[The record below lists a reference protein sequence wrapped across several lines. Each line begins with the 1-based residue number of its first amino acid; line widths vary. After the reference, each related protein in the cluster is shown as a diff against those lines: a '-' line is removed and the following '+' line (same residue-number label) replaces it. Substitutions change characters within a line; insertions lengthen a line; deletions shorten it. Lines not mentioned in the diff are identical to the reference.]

1 MPRIG
6 LRELKIHTSEVLRDV
21 QCNQERYTITNRGV
35 PVAVIIPYSQAEET
49 RQLSAQQMTARL
61 DDIAKLVTAAWTDP
75 RPVAEI
81 MDEIRR

>member
-6 LRELKIHTSEVLRDV
+6 LRELKIRTSEVVRDV
-21 QCNQERYTITNRGV
+21 QRNQERYTVTNRGV
-35 PVAVIIPYSQAEET
+35 PVAIIIPYTQGDESLQFSPEE
-49 RQLSAQQMTARL
+49 MTARL
-61 DDIAKLVTAAWTDP
+61 DALAKRVTEAWTDP

>member
-6 LRELKIHTSEVLRDV
+6 LRELKIRTSEVLRDV
-21 QCNQERYTITNRGV
+21 QCNQERYTITNRGE
-35 PVAVIIPYSQAEET
+35 PVAIIIPYTRGEET
-49 RQLSAQQMTARL
+49 RQLPHEETTARL
-61 DDIAKLVTAAWTDP
+61 DDLAKRITEAWTDP

>member
-6 LRELKIHTSEVLRDV
+6 LRELKIRTSEVLRDV

-35 PVAVIIPYSQAEET
+35 PVAIIIPYARGAELRRPSPEE
-49 RQLSAQQMTARL
+49 MTARL
-61 DDIAKLVTAAWTDP
+61 DDIAARVTQAWNDP

>member
-6 LRELKIHTSEVLRDV
+6 LRELKIRTSEVVRDV
-21 QCNQERYTITNRGV
+21 QSNQERYTITNHGV
-35 PVAVIIPYSQAEET
+35 PVAIIIPYTAAEET
-49 RQLSAQQMTARL
+49 RRLSPGEITARL
-61 DDIAKLVTAAWTDP
+61 DDLAKRVTEAWTDP

>member
-6 LRELKIHTSEVLRDV
+6 LRELKIRTSEVVRDV
-21 QCNQERYTITNRGV
+21 QHNQERYTITNHGL
-35 PVAVIIPYSQAEET
+35 PVAILIPYTRGEET
-49 RQLSAQQMTARL
+49 LQLSPEEMTARL
-61 DDIAKLVTAAWTDP
+61 DDLAKRVTETWTDL